1 MLKKK
6 AHSQTRKKHEAPSCK
21 IEGKGSVKRRSVSSE
36 VSIVIDFNHE
46 KFHWRISSLHP
57 SLSPSKRWIPLS
69 ACFSALDG
77 HLLPFLMPVVL
88 DSWRNKKE
96 RARSLDNI
104 TRGIRGRQNDGVAS
118 HADELFCS
126 QNNQSSRQCFRPAR
140 FSLSAQ
146 LSATYFSPSGF
157 PISAIRNIPR
167 KLERSCFLLLCQG
180 S

>member
-1 MLKKK
+1 MK
-6 AHSQTRKKHEAPSCK
+6 HSFLQKGRRGKYKRK
-21 IEGKGSVKRRSVSSE
+21 IRILRS
-36 VSIVIDFNHE
+36 IDRDRFQSRE
-46 KFHWRISSLHP
+46 IPLTYLQSSSLSFSLETLDSIISLFFGARRP
-57 SLSPSKRWIPLS
+57 SPP
-69 ACFSALDG
+69 
-77 HLLPFLMPVVL
+77 PFLMPVVL